1 MSYDFELLTNALKNL
16 KRQGIRT
23 FLTLLGVVIGVAAIV
38 ALLSIGTGLNIAIN
52 EAFESI
58 GSNMIII
65 YAGNPMSMSASDI
78 KINDN
83 DIKHIE
89 NISGIDRVIGYYI
102 TQGTIEYGGEKKP
115 IMIMGSD
122 AEQSDF
128 LEDTGFLGMAEGS
141 LPRTNS
147 LTAAVIG
154 DGVANDL
161 FTKKITLR
169 KEIKINE
176 ETFKVVGIMEKQQQ
190 YTGDPE
196 SGNNM
201 VWLTITGFKRLDPNA
216 TPLEII
222 ATLKNDED
230 IDEVV
235 GEIEEYFEDKY
246 GKRSIYVAS
255 SEQMLELVNQ
265 MYGLIT
271 MVLIGIASISIIV
284 GGIGIANAMVASVME
299 RTKEIGL
306 LKAIGAS
313 DNKILTM
320 FLLEAGFIGMVGGL
334 VGITIGY
341 GISFLVSYIAE
352 LSGFVLQSNFS
363 IEIILGALLFSMFV
377 GMISG
382 YFPARKAAKLDPVE
396 ALRYE

>member
-1 MSYDFELLTNALKNL
+1 MSYDFELITNALKNL

-23 FLTLLGVVIGVAAIV
+23 FLTLLGVVIGVGAIV

-89 NISGIDRVIGYYI
+89 NISGIDRVIGYYV

-128 LEDTGFLGMAEGS
+128 LEDTGMLGMSEGS
-141 LPRTNS
+141 LPKNNS

-161 FTKKITLR
+161 FSKKITLR
-169 KEIKINE
+169 KEFKIND

-190 YTGDPE
+190 YAGDPE
-196 SGNNM
+196 SGNNI
-201 VWLTITGFKRLDPNA
+201 VWLTLTGFKRLDPNA

-222 ATLKNDED
+222 ATVDTDED
-230 IDEVV
+230 IDEIV

-246 GKRSIYVAS
+246 GERSIYVAS
-255 SEQMLELVNQ
+255 SEQMLDLVNQ
-265 MYGLIT
+265 LYGLIT

-306 LKAIGAS
+306 LKAIGGS

-320 FLLEAGFIGMVGGL
+320 FLLEAGFIGMIGGL

-341 GISFLVSYIAE
+341 GISFLVSYAAKI
-352 LSGFVLQSNFS
+352 SGFVLQSNFS

-382 YFPARKAAKLDPVE
+382 YFPAKKAAKLDPVE

>member
-1 MSYDFELLTNALKNL
+1 MSYDFELITNAIKNL

-38 ALLSIGTGLNIAIN
+38 ALLSIGTGLNVAIN

-78 KINDN
+78 KISEK

-89 NISGIDRVIGYYI
+89 NISGVDRVIGYYI

-115 IMIMGSD
+115 IMVMGSD
-122 AEQSDF
+122 ATQSDF
-128 LEDTGFLGMAEGS
+128 LEETGFLGMSEGA

-161 FTKKITLR
+161 FSKEITLR
-169 KEIKINE
+169 KEIKIDG

-190 YTGDPE
+190 YAGDPE
-196 SGNNM
+196 SGNNI
-201 VWLTITGFKRLDPNA
+201 VWLTITGFKRLVPDA

-222 ATLKNDED
+222 ATVNSDKD
-230 IDEVV
+230 IDEIV
-235 GEIEEYFEDKY
+235 GEIEKYFEDEY
-246 GKRSIYVAS
+246 GERSIYVAS
-255 SEQMLELVNQ
+255 SEQMIELVNQ
-265 MYGLIT
+265 LYGLIT

-334 VGITIGY
+334 IGIMIGY
-341 GISFLVSYIAE
+341 GISFLVSYVAE
-352 LSGFVLQSNFS
+352 ISGFVLESNFS
-363 IEIILGALLFSMFV
+363 IEIVLGSLLFSMFV
-377 GMISG
+377 GMVSG
-382 YFPARKAAKLDPVE
+382 YFPAKKAAKLDPVE

>member
-1 MSYDFELLTNALKNL
+1 MSYDFELITNALKNL

-23 FLTLLGVVIGVAAIV
+23 FLTLLGVVIGVGAIV

-89 NISGIDRVIGYYI
+89 NISGIDRVIGYYV

-128 LEDTGFLGMAEGS
+128 LEDTGMLGMSEGS
-141 LPRTNS
+141 LPKNNS

-161 FTKKITLR
+161 FSKKITLR
-169 KEIKINE
+169 KEFKIND

-190 YTGDPE
+190 YAGDPE
-196 SGNNM
+196 SGNNI
-201 VWLTITGFKRLDPNA
+201 VWLTLTGFKRLDPNA

-222 ATLKNDED
+222 ATVDTDED
-230 IDEVV
+230 IDEIV

-246 GKRSIYVAS
+246 GERSIYVAS
-255 SEQMLELVNQ
+255 SEQMLDLVNQ
-265 MYGLIT
+265 LYGLIT

-320 FLLEAGFIGMVGGL
+320 FLLEAGFIGMIGGL

-341 GISFLVSYIAE
+341 GISFLVSYAAKI
-352 LSGFVLQSNFS
+352 SGFVLQSNFS

-382 YFPARKAAKLDPVE
+382 YFPAKKAAKLDPVE

>member
-1 MSYDFELLTNALKNL
+1 MSYDLELVTNALKNL

-38 ALLSIGTGLNIAIN
+38 ALLSIGTGLNVAVA

-65 YAGNPMSMSASDI
+65 YAGNPTSMRALDVKISDTDI
-78 KINDN
+78 KY
-83 DIKHIE
+83 IE
-89 NISGIDRVIGYYI
+89 NLSGIDEVIGYYI
-102 TQGTIEYGGEKKP
+102 TQGTMEYGDEKKSV
-115 IMIMGSD
+115 MIMGSD
-122 AEQSDF
+122 AEKSEF
-128 LEDTGFLGMAEGS
+128 LEDTGFMKVGQGVM
-141 LPRTNS
+141 PKTNS

-190 YTGDPE
+190 YVGDPE

-313 DNKILTM
+313 NNKILTM
-320 FLLEAGFIGMVGGL
+320 FLLEAGFIGAVGGII
-334 VGITIGY
+334 GIIIGY
-341 GISFLVSYIAE
+341 SISFLVSFVAE
-352 LSGFVLQSNFS
+352 ISGVVLQSNFS
-363 IEIILGALLFSMFV
+363 LEIVLGALIFSMFV
-377 GMISG
+377 GMVSG
-382 YFPARKAAKLDPVE
+382 YFPAKKAAKLDPVE

>member
-1 MSYDFELLTNALKNL
+1 MSYDFELITNALKNL

-23 FLTLLGVVIGVAAIV
+23 FLTLLGVVIGVGAIV

-89 NISGIDRVIGYYI
+89 NISGIDRVIGYYV

-128 LEDTGFLGMAEGS
+128 LEDTGMLGMSEGS
-141 LPRTNS
+141 LPKNNS

-161 FTKKITLR
+161 FSKKITLR
-169 KEIKINE
+169 KEFKIND

-190 YTGDPE
+190 YAGDPE
-196 SGNNM
+196 SGNNI
-201 VWLTITGFKRLDPNA
+201 VWLTLTGFKRLDPNA

-222 ATLKNDED
+222 ATVDTDED
-230 IDEVV
+230 IDEIV

-246 GKRSIYVAS
+246 GERSIYVAS
-255 SEQMLELVNQ
+255 SEQMLDLVNQ
-265 MYGLIT
+265 LYGLIT

-363 IEIILGALLFSMFV
+363 LEIVLGALLFSMFV

-382 YFPARKAAKLDPVE
+382 YFPAKKAAKLDPVE